1 MELSQCLVSN
11 LFGKRERER
20 SHGGEENGLIR
31 SWSWLVKDE
40 SLLRVVLS
48 LLFGGDV
55 GIGGGKDGFWL
66 SLHVFGR
73 RWITALEVGSLLRRI
88 AYLFLERCAC
98 RCRGGMEASISNA
111 RVGVVLKAAQM
122 RRSAFLCTFSRAL
135 AWHLVS
141 FHHEGLAYKILGM
154 MQAL

>member
-73 RWITALEVGSLLRRI
+73 R
-88 AYLFLERCAC
+88 
-98 RCRGGMEASISNA
+98 
-111 RVGVVLKAAQM
+111 
-122 RRSAFLCTFSRAL
+122 
-135 AWHLVS
+135 
-141 FHHEGLAYKILGM
+141 
-154 MQAL
+154 